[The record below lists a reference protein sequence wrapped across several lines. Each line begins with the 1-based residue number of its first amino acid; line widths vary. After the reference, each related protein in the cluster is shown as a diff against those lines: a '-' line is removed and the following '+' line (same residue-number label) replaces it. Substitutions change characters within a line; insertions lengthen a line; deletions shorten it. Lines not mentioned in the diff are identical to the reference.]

1 MRSSV
6 RSRLSPPNLR
16 FGYDSRLFALLGQS
30 PRGCL
35 HQMRNAAGSELVCCG
50 LAGALID
57 HSMVERLY
65 AVPFIILK
73 KIRFAGSLW
82 IWPVLDIV
90 EEKVLSALGLFLRCC
105 ESDGSALDRAER

>member
-1 MRSSV
+1 M
-6 RSRLSPPNLR
+6 
-16 FGYDSRLFALLGQS
+16 LFALITHQS
-30 PRGCL
+30 SGCV
-35 HQMRNAAGSELVCCG
+35 R
-50 LAGALID
+50 
-57 HSMVERLY
+57 R
-65 AVPFIILK
+65 AVPVIILK

>member
-1 MRSSV
+1 
-6 RSRLSPPNLR
+6 
-16 FGYDSRLFALLGQS
+16 
-30 PRGCL
+30 
-35 HQMRNAAGSELVCCG
+35 MRNAAGSELVCCG
-50 LAGALID
+50 FAVALID
-57 HSMVERLY
+57 HSMVERLF
-65 AVPFIILK
+65 AAPFIILK